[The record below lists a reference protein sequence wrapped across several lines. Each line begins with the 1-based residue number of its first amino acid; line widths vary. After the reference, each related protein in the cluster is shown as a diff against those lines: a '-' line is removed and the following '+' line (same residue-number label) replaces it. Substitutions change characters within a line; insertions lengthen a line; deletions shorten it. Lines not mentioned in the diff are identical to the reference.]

1 MKSKILI
8 LLLFLTSLIF
18 AQTTI
23 IDEGRSGD
31 KKVYF
36 TVTTEDSTESF
47 YSDPIDIALF
57 RNVALSTV
65 GFGYE
70 VKTVS
75 SDGACSL
82 YVSIQ
87 GRNVA
92 GADQGDWVELGDT
105 LNTLASETA
114 KLGTSTLNSKLP
126 DQIRFHVDGLA
137 NNRADAKVE
146 VWFTLNQRGQLL
158 LR

>member
-1 MKSKILI
+1 M
-8 LLLFLTSLIF
+8 
-18 AQTTI
+18 AQTNI
-23 IDEGRSGD
+23 INEGRSGD

-36 TVTTEDSTESF
+36 KVTTTDSTGDY
-47 YSDPIDIALF
+47 YSKPIDIALF

-70 VKTVS
+70 VSTVS
-75 SDGACSL
+75 SVGACSL

-92 GADQGDWVELGDT
+92 GADEGDWVELGDT

-126 DQIRFHVDGLA
+126 DQIRFHVDGLSS
-137 NNRADAKVE
+137 NRSDAVVE